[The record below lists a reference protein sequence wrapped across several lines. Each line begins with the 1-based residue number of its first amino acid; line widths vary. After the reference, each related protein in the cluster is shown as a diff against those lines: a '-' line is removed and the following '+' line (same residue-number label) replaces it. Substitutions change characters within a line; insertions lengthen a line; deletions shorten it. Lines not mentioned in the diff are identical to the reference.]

1 MGRSSSNQREAL
13 CAARAARSDLINIR
27 SMMARSPRPAPLRP
41 PARSRDR
48 ELARSHAAY
57 TRRCRY
63 ITATLGVADALKYLN
78 GMLRCGAPESSLRP
92 LTPVRHAY
100 LANKSFRDF
109 VRLQAVVLFQ
119 KDYENA
125 WLLRGGR
132 PTPAELRRL
141 ADAFLAKDGRCCTAR
156 ETLAW
161 LEVRPGRDR
170 AALGSLS
177 MPSGRSRLCP
187 RHGSS
192 RGMRSPLHTQG
203 WLALVGCDC
212 R

>member
-1 MGRSSSNQREAL
+1 
-13 CAARAARSDLINIR
+13 
-27 SMMARSPRPAPLRP
+27 
-41 PARSRDR
+41 
-48 ELARSHAAY
+48 
-57 TRRCRY
+57 
-63 ITATLGVADALKYLN
+63 
-78 GMLRCGAPESSLRP
+78 MLRCGAPESSLRP

-132 PTPAELRRL
+132 PTPAELRGL

-170 AALGSLS
+170 AALGSLRMTS
-177 MPSGRSRLCP
+177 ERSRLCP
-187 RHGSS
+187 PRERSS
-192 RGMRSPLHTQG
+192 RGMRTQG

>member
-1 MGRSSSNQREAL
+1 
-13 CAARAARSDLINIR
+13 
-27 SMMARSPRPAPLRP
+27 
-41 PARSRDR
+41 
-48 ELARSHAAY
+48 
-57 TRRCRY
+57 
-63 ITATLGVADALKYLN
+63 
-78 GMLRCGAPESSLRP
+78 MLRCGAPESSLRP

-132 PTPAELRRL
+132 PTPAELRGL

-170 AALGSLS
+170 AALGSPPHDL
-177 MPSGRSRLCP
+177 RALA
-187 RHGSS
+187 
-192 RGMRSPLHTQG
+192 PLPAAGAEQPGH
-203 WLALVGCDC
+203 AVAAAYARVVGAGGL
-212 R
+212 

>member
-1 MGRSSSNQREAL
+1 M
-13 CAARAARSDLINIR
+13 
-27 SMMARSPRPAPLRP
+27 
-41 PARSRDR
+41 
-48 ELARSHAAY
+48 Y

-132 PTPAELRRL
+132 PTPAELRGL

-170 AALGSLS
+170 AALGSLRMTS
-177 MPSGRSRLCP
+177 ERSRLCP
-187 RHGSS
+187 PWERSS
-192 RGMRSPLHTQG
+192 RGMRSPLRTQG